1 MLPLLA
7 TPATVVF
14 IWKEGAADASA
25 ADLAGIVVEE
35 LSSCFSNTF
44 CVMVVSLAAPFL
56 TDCND
61 AADCATE
68 VEEVAVEIEETLALE
83 LAIDIAGI
91 VVNILGG
98 P

>member
-7 TPATVVF
+7 TPPTVVF
-14 IWKEGAADASA
+14 IWKEGAVDASA

-44 CVMVVSLAAPFL
+44 CVMVVSPAAPFL
-56 TDCND
+56 PDCNV
-61 AADCATE
+61 AADCVTE
-68 VEEVAVEIEETLALE
+68 VEDGAVETLALE